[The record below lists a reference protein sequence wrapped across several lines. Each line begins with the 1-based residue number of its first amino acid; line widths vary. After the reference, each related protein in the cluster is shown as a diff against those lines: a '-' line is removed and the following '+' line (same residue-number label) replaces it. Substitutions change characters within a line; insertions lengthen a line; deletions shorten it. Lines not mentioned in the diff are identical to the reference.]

1 MTDLT
6 FPSYPSFPPVD
17 RPDLRFGEK
26 AHPILR
32 ELQAR
37 VDAMPKESLN
47 FVAAL
52 MSDGSII
59 SPPLSDLVFGMV
71 YIRNGIAIEPIH
83 QALVT
88 VVKLR
93 HADEANKIQFRKEQ
107 MALILACGADKAAD
121 RALKFVVELQT
132 LLTIARNPVET

>member
-1 MTDLT
+1 MTHLIHQ
-6 FPSYPSFPPVD
+6 SSPPVD

-32 ELQAR
+32 ELQTR

-47 FVAAL
+47 FIAAL
-52 MSDGSII
+52 MSERSII
-59 SPPLSDLVFGMV
+59 SPPLSDLVFGMI
-71 YIRNGIAIEPIH
+71 YIRNGISIQPIH
-83 QALVT
+83 QALVK
-88 VVKLR
+88 VIKLR
-93 HADEANKIQFRKEQ
+93 HAEEALQIQFRKEQ

-132 LLTIARNPVET
+132 LLDMAR

>member
-1 MTDLT
+1 MT
-6 FPSYPSFPPVD
+6 PNHQSFPPID

-37 VDAMPKESLN
+37 IDAMPKESLN

-52 MSDGSII
+52 MSERSII
-59 SPPLSDLVFGMV
+59 SPPLSDLVFGLA
-71 YIRNGIAIEPIH
+71 YIRNGISIEPIH
-83 QALVT
+83 QALVN

-93 HADEANKIQFRKEQ
+93 HADEAHKIQFRKEQ
-107 MALILACGADKAAD
+107 MSLILACGADKAAD

-132 LLTIARNPVET
+132 LLDVAR

>member
-1 MTDLT
+1 MM
-6 FPSYPSFPPVD
+6 PIHQSIPPVD

-37 VDAMPKESLN
+37 VKSMPKESLN

-52 MSDGSII
+52 MSEGSII
-59 SPPLSDLVFGMV
+59 SPPLSDLVFGMI
-71 YIRNGIAIEPIH
+71 YIRNGISIEPIH
-83 QALVT
+83 QALVN
-88 VVKLR
+88 VVKYR
-93 HADEANKIQFRKEQ
+93 HADDAAKIQFRKEQ
-107 MALILACGADKAAD
+107 MSFILACGADKAAD